1 MKMNLSKEKN
11 QNNPKI
17 TVGIPVFNGEKSIRR
32 ALDSVLSQ
40 TFLDFELVISDNA
53 STDSTPLIC
62 QEYKRND
69 KRINL
74 NLIITCARSL
84 ESETKNEISKILDE
98 LGDQEP
104 EILNVGM
111 RGILMANTIIE
122 PSKIIDYVKN
132 KMIEEPWLIRYCLR
146 IIPIQMIT
154 ETEID
159 KIKQN
164 VIKLKDTIQKN
175 DSYRITIE
183 KRNTDISSTE
193 IITEIAKI
201 FPNKVSL
208 NQPDW
213 IVLIEILGNDTGIS
227 ILKDDELFSL
237 DKAKRMSD

>member
-1 MKMNLSKEKN
+1 
-11 QNNPKI
+11 
-17 TVGIPVFNGEKSIRR
+17 
-32 ALDSVLSQ
+32 
-40 TFLDFELVISDNA
+40 
-53 STDSTPLIC
+53 
-62 QEYKRND
+62 
-69 KRINL
+69 L
-74 NLIITCARSL
+74 NLIITCARNL
-84 ESETKNEISKILDE
+84 ESETKNEIKKIFDE

-146 IIPIQMIT
+146 IIPIQKIT

-183 KRNTDISSTE
+183 KRNTSISSNE
-193 IITEIAKI
+193 IITEVAEI

-213 IVLIEILGNDTGIS
+213 IILIEIIGNETGIS
-227 ILKDDELFSL
+227 ILKNDELFSL

>member
-1 MKMNLSKEKN
+1 
-11 QNNPKI
+11 
-17 TVGIPVFNGEKSIRR
+17 
-32 ALDSVLSQ
+32 
-40 TFLDFELVISDNA
+40 
-53 STDSTPLIC
+53 
-62 QEYKRND
+62 
-69 KRINL
+69 L

-84 ESETKNEISKILDE
+84 ESETKNEINKILDG

-111 RGILMANTIIE
+111 RGILMVNTIIE

-193 IITEIAKI
+193 IITEIANI

-227 ILKDDELFSL
+227 ILKNDGMFSL

>member
-1 MKMNLSKEKN
+1 M
-11 QNNPKI
+11 
-17 TVGIPVFNGEKSIRR
+17 
-32 ALDSVLSQ
+32 
-40 TFLDFELVISDNA
+40 
-53 STDSTPLIC
+53 
-62 QEYKRND
+62 
-69 KRINL
+69 

-84 ESETKNEISKILDE
+84 ESETKNEIKKILDE

-111 RGILMANTIIE
+111 RGILMVNTVIE

-183 KRNTDISSTE
+183 KRNTSISSNE

-213 IVLIEILGNDTGIS
+213 IILIEILGNETGIS
-227 ILKDDELFSL
+227 ILKNDGMFSL

>member
-1 MKMNLSKEKN
+1 
-11 QNNPKI
+11 
-17 TVGIPVFNGEKSIRR
+17 
-32 ALDSVLSQ
+32 
-40 TFLDFELVISDNA
+40 
-53 STDSTPLIC
+53 
-62 QEYKRND
+62 
-69 KRINL
+69 L

-84 ESETKNEISKILDE
+84 ESETKNEIKKILDE

-111 RGILMANTIIE
+111 RGILMVNTIIE
-122 PSKIIDYVKN
+122 PSKIIDWVRN
-132 KMIEEPWLIRYCLR
+132 KIVEEPWLIRYCLR

>member
-1 MKMNLSKEKN
+1 M
-11 QNNPKI
+11 
-17 TVGIPVFNGEKSIRR
+17 
-32 ALDSVLSQ
+32 
-40 TFLDFELVISDNA
+40 
-53 STDSTPLIC
+53 
-62 QEYKRND
+62 
-69 KRINL
+69 

-84 ESETKNEISKILDE
+84 ESETKNEINKILDE

-111 RGILMANTIIE
+111 RGILMVNTIIE

-183 KRNTDISSTE
+183 KRNTSISSSE
-193 IITEIAKI
+193 IITEVAEI

-213 IVLIEILGNDTGIS
+213 IILIEIIGNETGIS
-227 ILKDDELFSL
+227 ILKNDELFSL

>member
-1 MKMNLSKEKN
+1 
-11 QNNPKI
+11 
-17 TVGIPVFNGEKSIRR
+17 
-32 ALDSVLSQ
+32 
-40 TFLDFELVISDNA
+40 
-53 STDSTPLIC
+53 
-62 QEYKRND
+62 
-69 KRINL
+69 L
-74 NLIITCARSL
+74 NLIITCARNL
-84 ESETKNEISKILDE
+84 ESETKNEIRKILDD

-111 RGILMANTIIE
+111 RGILMVNTIIE
-122 PSKIIDYVKN
+122 PSKIIDWVKN

-208 NQPDW
+208 DQPDW

>member
-1 MKMNLSKEKN
+1 M
-11 QNNPKI
+11 
-17 TVGIPVFNGEKSIRR
+17 
-32 ALDSVLSQ
+32 
-40 TFLDFELVISDNA
+40 
-53 STDSTPLIC
+53 
-62 QEYKRND
+62 
-69 KRINL
+69 

-111 RGILMANTIIE
+111 RGILMVNTVIE

-183 KRNTDISSTE
+183 KRNTSISSNE
-193 IITEIAKI
+193 IITEVAEI

-213 IVLIEILGNDTGIS
+213 IILIEIIGNETGIS
-227 ILKDDELFSL
+227 ILKNDELFSL